1 MIKISRC
8 LLVFFFALNVLV
20 VSYGLSEEID
30 ADTLQGLTQEAF
42 VTTNDFENLKLT
54 IDRIKS
60 NAESCADSIVDLQLG
75 LSDLSDDER
84 FVREKDLQRIIND
97 YSKISS
103 ELISI
108 SSVEGPGDR
117 AQTLY
122 ALQSDLEV
130 LEAELN
136 ALQTYVQTYLGH
148 LTTGDKKWY
157 FLDSGFLAGTNHSF
171 TANAAIS
178 QYVLLVGQTF
188 RTRIDS
194 VITQIKIRLPIGMPL
209 SPDRVFVSPYN
220 STLSTNTFINATS
233 VETNEAPVYTY
244 NFPNYHTYAL
254 TPYVFG
260 LRGTGT
266 NPIGAYCCTNEYIDD
281 FGYLC
286 IGNFTRAN
294 PTQYAMSLQYQYD
307 LCFDMVFQSDTNMV
321 VSSDGIELNNGANI
335 RINGSRVTTVSEL
348 NTKIAQ
354 TTQSLHYAISN
365 HVFGTSSIANNS
377 ITADKLA
384 SNAVITV
391 KISDEAVTTRKIA
404 DQAITESKISTN
416 AVTTAKI
423 KNGAITGEK
432 IANDAITSTKIS
444 SNAVTTVKIAN
455 NAITCDKIIDS
466 AVTSNKIVNNA
477 VNSDKIA
484 GNSITADKVAN
495 NAITSHKINNG
506 AVTADKIYNGAVTA
520 DKINNGAVTAAK
532 ISDGAVNS
540 YKIADSSITTAK
552 ISNGAVNSDKLASN
566 SVSANKITAGAIST
580 EKLADNAVSSAK
592 IAGGAITSG
601 KIADNS
607 VTSGKID
614 TSAVTSEKIAMGA
627 ITSNKIASNSVTS
640 DKIEANAIS
649 SSKIISNAIT
659 TDKINDNAV
668 TTSKIADDSII
679 QSHISNDL
687 RDNLVMTRGGTVT
700 GCLEVAHMKFNAEA
714 DWLIGQTNIC
724 SDIVLLNEDARI
736 RNNAGQLKLS
746 ASQGEAI
753 SAESFLSFD
762 SGAQAGIVMINN
774 GSKEAFILCEN
785 ITSEAIIMLTPRQ
798 MVTNLWWSVQPLS
811 DDSKIKITIDKEWPI
826 DLFFNYFIIRK

>member
-1 MIKISRC
+1 MLKQFVAVVLFLIIAS
-8 LLVFFFALNVLV
+8 FFITTGINA
-20 VSYGLSEEID
+20 GEID
-30 ADTLQGLTQEAF
+30 ADTLQGLTKEAF
-42 VTTNDFENLKLT
+42 VSTNDFENLKVT
-54 IDRIKS
+54 IDRLKS

-75 LSDLSDDER
+75 LSNLSDDER

-97 YSKISS
+97 YSNISS
-103 ELISI
+103 ELVSI
-108 SSVEGPGDR
+108 SSVEGEGNR

-122 ALQSDLEV
+122 ALQSDLET

-157 FLDSGFLAGTNHSF
+157 FLDSGFLAGTNNSF
-171 TANAAIS
+171 TADASIS

-188 RTRIDS
+188 RTKIDS
-194 VITQIKIRLPIGMPL
+194 VITKIKIRLPIGMPL
-209 SPDRVFVSPYN
+209 SPDRVFISPYN
-220 STLSTNTFINATS
+220 STLSTNGFINAIS

-294 PTQYAMSLQYQYD
+294 PTQYAMSLQTQYD
-307 LCFDMVFQSDTNMV
+307 LCFDMVFQSDTNMI
-321 VSSDGIELNNGANI
+321 VSANGIEINNGANI
-335 RINGSRVTTVSEL
+335 RISGSRVTTISEL

-354 TTQSLHYAISN
+354 ATKSLHYAISN

-391 KISDEAVTTRKIA
+391 KISDESVTTRKIA

-423 KNGAITGEK
+423 NNGAITGEK
-432 IANDAITSTKIS
+432 IANDAITSIKIS

-495 NAITSHKINNG
+495 NAITSHKIDNGAVTADKIYNGAVTADKIDNGAVTADKINNG
-506 AVTADKIYNGAVTA
+506 AVTADKINNGAVTADKINNGAVTA

-566 SVSANKITAGAIST
+566 SVSANKITVGAIST

-607 VTSGKID
+607 ITEDKISQD
-614 TSAVTSEKIAMGA
+614 YRDVLITKYGGSITGDFLCAGIAVTNHLSVSEM
-627 ITSNKIASNSVTS
+627 T
-640 DKIEANAIS
+640 IS
-649 SSKIISNAIT
+649 GN
-659 TDKINDNAV
+659 
-668 TTSKIADDSII
+668 
-679 QSHISNDL
+679 
-687 RDNLVMTRGGTVT
+687 G
-700 GCLEVAHMKFNAEA
+700 
-714 DWLIGQTNIC
+714 DWLVGNENNP
-724 SDIVLLNEDARI
+724 SDIVINNSDGKITAPTGDLTLL
-736 RNNAGQLKLS
+736 
-746 ASQGEAI
+746 ASSNGKI
-753 SAESFLSFD
+753 VAESFIQMNSLSQ
-762 SGAQAGIVMINN
+762 SGIVVIPC
-774 GSKEAFILCEN
+774 GEN
-785 ITSEAIIMLTPRQ
+785 TSQPIVCSGLTENAVVLLTPRQ
-798 MVTNLWWSVQPLS
+798 NCNIRYWVEIDAINSSFCVKCN
-811 DDSKIKITIDKEWPI
+811 DDGVIESTIS
-826 DLFFNYFIIRK
+826 FNYFIVRK

>member
-1 MIKISRC
+1 MLKRFVVVSLC
-8 LLVFFFALNVLV
+8 LATSVFFMTSSMDAV
-20 VSYGLSEEID
+20 EID
-30 ADTLQGLTQEAF
+30 ADTLKGLTQEAF
-42 VTTNDFENLKLT
+42 VSTNDFEDLKLT
-54 IDRIKS
+54 IERIKS

-75 LSDLSDDER
+75 LSSLSDDER
-84 FVREKDLQRIIND
+84 FVREKDLKRIIDD
-97 YSKISS
+97 YSNISS
-103 ELISI
+103 ELVSI
-108 SSVEGPGDR
+108 SSVEGQGDR

-122 ALQSDLEV
+122 ALQSDLEAI
-130 LEAELN
+130 ESEIN

-157 FLDSGFLAGTNHSF
+157 FLDSGFLAGTNNSF

-178 QYVLLVGQTF
+178 QYILLVGQTF
-188 RTRIDS
+188 RTKTDS
-194 VITQIKIRLPIGMPL
+194 VITKIKIRLPNGIYPL
-209 SPDRVFVSPYN
+209 PDRVFISPYN
-220 STLSTNTFINATS
+220 STLSTNTFINAIS
-233 VETNEAPVYTY
+233 VDTNEAPVYTY

-254 TPYVFG
+254 APYVFG
-260 LRGTGT
+260 LRGIGT
-266 NPIGAYCCTNEYIDD
+266 SPIGAYCCTNEYVDD

-286 IGNFTRAN
+286 QGNFTRAN

-335 RINGSRVTTVSEL
+335 RINGSRITTISEL

-614 TSAVTSEKIAMGA
+614 TNAVTSEKIA
-627 ITSNKIASNSVTS
+627 
-640 DKIEANAIS
+640 
-649 SSKIISNAIT
+649 
-659 TDKINDNAV
+659 
-668 TTSKIADDSII
+668 DDSITEAK
-679 QSHISNDL
+679 ISQDY
-687 RDNLVMTRGGTVT
+687 RDVLITKYGGSITGDFLCAGIAVTNHLSVSEMTISGSG
-700 GCLEVAHMKFNAEA
+700 
-714 DWLIGQTNIC
+714 DWLVGNENNP
-724 SDIVLLNEDARI
+724 SDIVINNSEGKITAPAGDLTLL
-736 RNNAGQLKLS
+736 
-746 ASQGEAI
+746 ASSNGKI
-753 SAESFLSFD
+753 VAESFLQIDGLSQ
-762 SGAQAGIVMINN
+762 SGIVVIPFGEYTSMPVICQ
-774 GSKEAFILCEN
+774 G
-785 ITSEAIIMLTPRQ
+785 ITSDAIILLTPRQ
-798 MVTNLWWSVQPLS
+798 DCEVRYWVEIDVNNSSFKVKCNEDANLASSVS
-811 DDSKIKITIDKEWPI
+811 
-826 DLFFNYFIIRK
+826 FNYFIVKK

>member
-1 MIKISRC
+1 MINTSKC
-8 LLVFFFALNVLV
+8 LLFFFLALNVLV
-20 VSYGLSEEID
+20 AIGELSEEIN

-42 VTTNDFENLKLT
+42 VSTNDFENLKVT
-54 IDRIKS
+54 IDRLKS

-75 LSDLSDDER
+75 LSSLSHDER
-84 FVREKDLQRIIND
+84 IVREKDLQRIIND
-97 YSKISS
+97 YSNISS

-108 SSVEGPGDR
+108 SSVEGEGNR

-122 ALQSDLEV
+122 ALQSDLEA

-157 FLDSGFLAGTNHSF
+157 FLDSGFLAGTNYSF
-171 TANAAIS
+171 TADASIS
-178 QYVLLVGQTF
+178 QYVPLVGQTF
-188 RTRIDS
+188 RTKIDS
-194 VITQIKIRLPIGMPL
+194 VITKIKIRLPIGMPL
-209 SPDRVFVSPYN
+209 SPDRVFISPFN
-220 STLSTNTFINATS
+220 FTLSTNTFINAVS
-233 VETNEAPVYTY
+233 IETNEAPVYTY
-244 NFPNYHTYAL
+244 NFPNFHTCAL

-260 LRGTGT
+260 LRGTSAF
-266 NPIGAYCCTNEYIDD
+266 GAYCCTNEYIDD

-286 IGNFTRAN
+286 IGNFNRAN
-294 PTQYAMSLQYQYD
+294 FNNYAMSLQTQYD

-321 VSSDGIELNNGANI
+321 VSADGIELNNGANI
-335 RINGSRVTTVSEL
+335 KISGSRVTTISEL
-348 NTKIAQ
+348 NTTIAQ
-354 TTQSLHYAISN
+354 ATQNLRYAISN

-377 ITADKLA
+377 ITTD
-384 SNAVITV
+384 
-391 KISDEAVTTRKIA
+391 
-404 DQAITESKISTN
+404 
-416 AVTTAKI
+416 
-423 KNGAITGEK
+423 K
-432 IANDAITSTKIS
+432 IANNAITSDKIV
-444 SNAVTTVKIAN
+444 SNAVTTVKIED
-455 NAITCDKIIDS
+455 NAI
-466 AVTSNKIVNNA
+466 TSNKIANNA
-477 VNSDKIA
+477 VVADKIA
-484 GNSITADKVAN
+484 NG
-495 NAITSHKINNG
+495 AITGSKISAG
-506 AVTADKIYNGAVTA
+506 AVTSS
-520 DKINNGAVTAAK
+520 KIN
-532 ISDGAVNS
+532 DGAVNS
-540 YKIADSSITTAK
+540 YKIANSSITTAK
-552 ISNGAVNSDKLASN
+552 ISNGAVNADKLSAN
-566 SVSANKITAGAIST
+566 SVSANKIMDGAIST

-614 TSAVTSEKIAMGA
+614 TNAVTSEKIANGA

-649 SSKIISNAIT
+649 SSKINSNAIT

-700 GCLEVAHMKFNAEA
+700 GCLEVTHMKFNAEA

-774 GSKEAFILCEN
+774 GSKEAFIPCEN

>member
-1 MIKISRC
+1 MLKR
-8 LLVFFFALNVLV
+8 FAV
-20 VSYGLSEEID
+20 VSLCLATSGFFMTSSMDAVEID
-30 ADTLQGLTQEAF
+30 ADTLKGLTQEAF
-42 VTTNDFENLKLT
+42 VSTNDFENLKLT
-54 IDRIKS
+54 IERIKS

-75 LSDLSDDER
+75 LSNLSDDER

-103 ELISI
+103 EFVSI
-108 SSVEGPGDR
+108 SSVEGAGDR

-122 ALQSDLEV
+122 AMQSDLEA

-157 FLDSGFLAGTNHSF
+157 FLDSGFLAGTNNSF

-188 RTRIDS
+188 RTKIDS
-194 VITQIKIRLPIGMPL
+194 VITKIKIRLPIGMPL
-209 SPDRVFVSPYN
+209 SPDRVFISPYN
-220 STLSTNTFINATS
+220 STLSTNGFINAIS

-307 LCFDMVFQSDTNMV
+307 LCFDMVFQSDTNMI
-321 VSSDGIELNNGANI
+321 VSADGIEINNGANI
-335 RINGSRVTTVSEL
+335 RISGSRVTTISEL

-391 KISDEAVTTRKIA
+391 KISDESVTTRKIA

-423 KNGAITGEK
+423 N
-432 IANDAITSTKIS
+432 
-444 SNAVTTVKIAN
+444 
-455 NAITCDKIIDS
+455 
-466 AVTSNKIVNNA
+466 
-477 VNSDKIA
+477 
-484 GNSITADKVAN
+484 
-495 NAITSHKINNG
+495 
-506 AVTADKIYNGAVTA
+506 NGAVTA
-520 DKINNGAVTAAK
+520 DKINNGAVTADKINNGAVTADKIDNGAVTADKINNGAVTTDKINNGAVTADKINNGAVTTDKINNGAVTADKINNGAVNAAK

-566 SVSANKITAGAIST
+566 SVSANKITVGAIST

-614 TSAVTSEKIAMGA
+614 TNAVTSEKIA
-627 ITSNKIASNSVTS
+627 
-640 DKIEANAIS
+640 
-649 SSKIISNAIT
+649 
-659 TDKINDNAV
+659 
-668 TTSKIADDSII
+668 DDSITEDK
-679 QSHISNDL
+679 ISQDY
-687 RDNLVMTRGGTVT
+687 RDVLITKYGGSITGDFLCAGIAVTNHLSVSEMTISGNG
-700 GCLEVAHMKFNAEA
+700 
-714 DWLIGQTNIC
+714 DWLVGNENNP
-724 SDIVLLNEDARI
+724 SDIVINNSDGKITAPTGDLTLL
-736 RNNAGQLKLS
+736 
-746 ASQGEAI
+746 ASSNGKI
-753 SAESFLSFD
+753 VAESFIQMNSLSQ
-762 SGAQAGIVMINN
+762 SGIVVIPC
-774 GSKEAFILCEN
+774 GEN
-785 ITSEAIIMLTPRQ
+785 TSQPIVCSGLTENAVVLLTPRQ
-798 MVTNLWWSVQPLS
+798 NCNIRYWVEIDAINSSFCVKCN
-811 DDSKIKITIDKEWPI
+811 DDGVIESTIS
-826 DLFFNYFIIRK
+826 FNYFIVRK

>member
-1 MIKISRC
+1 MLKR
-8 LLVFFFALNVLV
+8 FAV
-20 VSYGLSEEID
+20 VSLCLATSGFFMTSSMDAVEID
-30 ADTLQGLTQEAF
+30 ADTLKGLTQEAF
-42 VTTNDFENLKLT
+42 VSTNDFENLKLT
-54 IDRIKS
+54 IERIKS

-75 LSDLSDDER
+75 LSNLSDDER

-122 ALQSDLEV
+122 AMQSDLEA

-157 FLDSGFLAGTNHSF
+157 FLDSGFLAGTNNSF

-188 RTRIDS
+188 RTKIDS
-194 VITQIKIRLPIGMPL
+194 VITKIKIRLPIGMPL
-209 SPDRVFVSPYN
+209 SPDRVFISPYN
-220 STLSTNTFINATS
+220 STLSTNTFINAIS
-233 VETNEAPVYTY
+233 VETNEAPIYTY

-266 NPIGAYCCTNEYIDD
+266 NPIGACCCTNEYIDD

-307 LCFDMVFQSDTNMV
+307 LCFDMVFQSDTNMI
-321 VSSDGIELNNGANI
+321 VSADGIELNNGANI
-335 RINGSRVTTVSEL
+335 RISGSRVTTISEL

-354 TTQSLHYAISN
+354 ATQSLRYAISN

-404 DQAITESKISTN
+404 DGSITESKISTN

-423 KNGAITGEK
+423 KDGAITGEK
-432 IANDAITSTKIS
+432 IANDAITSIKIS

-495 NAITSHKINNG
+495 NAITSHKIDNG
-506 AVTADKIYNGAVTA
+506 AVTADKIDNGAVTA

-566 SVSANKITAGAIST
+566 SVSANKITIGAIST

-614 TSAVTSEKIAMGA
+614 TNAVTSEKIA
-627 ITSNKIASNSVTS
+627 
-640 DKIEANAIS
+640 
-649 SSKIISNAIT
+649 
-659 TDKINDNAV
+659 
-668 TTSKIADDSII
+668 DDSITEDK
-679 QSHISNDL
+679 ISQDY
-687 RDNLVMTRGGTVT
+687 RDVLITKYGGSITGDFLCAGIAVTNHLSVSEMTISGNG
-700 GCLEVAHMKFNAEA
+700 
-714 DWLIGQTNIC
+714 DWLVGNENNP
-724 SDIVLLNEDARI
+724 SDIVINNSDGKITAPTGDLTLL
-736 RNNAGQLKLS
+736 
-746 ASQGEAI
+746 ASSNGKI
-753 SAESFLSFD
+753 VAESFIQMNSLSQ
-762 SGAQAGIVMINN
+762 SGIVVIPC
-774 GSKEAFILCEN
+774 GEN
-785 ITSEAIIMLTPRQ
+785 TSQPIVCSGLTENAVVLLTPRQ
-798 MVTNLWWSVQPLS
+798 NCNIRYWVEIDAINSSFCVKCN
-811 DDSKIKITIDKEWPI
+811 DDGVIESTIS
-826 DLFFNYFIIRK
+826 FNYFIVRK

>member
-8 LLVFFFALNVLV
+8 LLVFFFAYNALV
-20 VSYGLSEEID
+20 ASCVLSEEIN
-30 ADTLQGLTQEAF
+30 ADTLQGLTKEAF
-42 VTTNDFENLKLT
+42 ITTNDFEDLKLT

-97 YSKISS
+97 YSNISS

-108 SSVEGPGDR
+108 SSVEGQGDR

-122 ALQSDLEV
+122 ALQSDLEAI
-130 LEAELN
+130 ESEIN

-157 FLDSGFLAGTNHSF
+157 FLDSGFLAGTNNSF
-171 TANAAIS
+171 TANAAVA

-188 RTRIDS
+188 RTKTDS
-194 VITQIKIRLPIGMPL
+194 VITKIKIRLLNGIYPL
-209 SPDRVFVSPYN
+209 PDRVFISPYN
-220 STLSTNTFINATS
+220 STLSTNTFINAIS
-233 VETNEAPVYTY
+233 VDTNEAPVYTY

-254 TPYVFG
+254 APYVFG
-260 LRGTGT
+260 LRGIGT
-266 NPIGAYCCTNEYIDD
+266 SPIGAYCCTNEYVDD

-286 IGNFTRAN
+286 QGSFTRAN
-294 PTQYAMSLQYQYD
+294 PTQYAMSLQTQYD
-307 LCFDMVFQSDTNMV
+307 LCFDMVFQSDTNMI
-321 VSSDGIELNNGANI
+321 VSADGIELNNGANI
-335 RINGSRVTTVSEL
+335 SISGNRVTTISEL
-348 NTKIAQ
+348 NTTIAQ
-354 TTQSLHYAISN
+354 ATQNLRYAISN
-365 HVFGTSSIANNS
+365 HVFGTSSIANNA
-377 ITADKLA
+377 ITTDKIA
-384 SNAVITV
+384 SNAITSDKIVSNSVTTVKIEDSAITSDKIANNAVIT
-391 KISDEAVTTRKIA
+391 DKIA
-404 DQAITESKISTN
+404 
-416 AVTTAKI
+416 
-423 KNGAITGEK
+423 NGAITGSK
-432 IANDAITSTKIS
+432 IIAG
-444 SNAVTTVKIAN
+444 AVTTE
-455 NAITCDKIIDS
+455 
-466 AVTSNKIVNNA
+466 
-477 VNSDKIA
+477 
-484 GNSITADKVAN
+484 
-495 NAITSHKINNG
+495 KIN
-506 AVTADKIYNGAVTA
+506 
-520 DKINNGAVTAAK
+520 
-532 ISDGAVNS
+532 DGAVNS

-552 ISNGAVNSDKLASN
+552 ISNGAVNSEKLASN

-700 GCLEVAHMKFNAEA
+700 GCLEVTHMKFNAEA

-774 GSKEAFILCEN
+774 GSKEAFIPCEN